1 MTVIWS
7 RKLLYS
13 RRARLGLLLIG
24 FLTAAAVFSPIIAP
38 YDPTEH
44 LDILNKRLLS
54 PSFEHLMGT
63 DFYSRDLLSRVLY
76 GARISLAI
84 AFLSILVSVTIGTAV
99 GMIAG
104 YVGGIVDSVL
114 MRLVD
119 AALAIPRIF
128 LLLVILALWDRV
140 GVTGLVTV
148 LGLSSW
154 FGTSRMVRAEVLS
167 LRHRD
172 FVVAARS
179 LGLGRVRILLR
190 HLLPNAIAPV
200 TVTATLGIGQIILI
214 EAGLSY
220 LGVGVQEPIP
230 SLGRMIRDG
239 YEQIAN
245 APWISIFPGLVIVL
259 TVVGFSLVGDGL
271 RKTLDPRAR

>member
-1 MTVIWS
+1 MTAIWS
-7 RKLLYS
+7 RKLLYD

-24 FLTAAAVFSPIIAP
+24 TLTAAAIFSPILAP

-54 PSFEHLMGT
+54 PRTEHLMGT

-76 GARISLAI
+76 GTRISLAI

-104 YVGGIVDSVL
+104 YVGGILDNVL

-148 LGLSSW
+148 LGLSGW
-154 FGTSRMVRAEVLS
+154 FGTSRIVRAEILS

-271 RKTLDPRAR
+271 RKTLDPRSR

>member
-1 MTVIWS
+1 MTGSWP
-7 RKLLYS
+7 RRLLHN

-24 FLTAAAVFSPIIAP
+24 LLTAAAVLSPVIAP

-44 LDILNKRLLS
+44 LDILNKRLLA

-99 GMIAG
+99 GMVAG
-104 YVGGIVDSVL
+104 YFGGMVDGVL

-119 AALAIPRIF
+119 AALAIPRVF
-128 LLLVILALWDRV
+128 LLLVILALWNRV
-140 GVTGLVTV
+140 GLIGMVTV

-154 FGTSRMVRAEVLS
+154 FGTSRIVRAEVLS
-167 LRHRD
+167 LRQRD

-179 LGLGRVRILLR
+179 LGLGKVRILLR

-200 TVTATLGIGQIILI
+200 IVTATLGIGQIILI

-220 LGVGVQEPIP
+220 LGVGVQEPTP

-245 APWISIFPGLVIVL
+245 APWISIFPGLVIML
-259 TVVGFSLVGDGL
+259 TVVGFSLLGDGL
-271 RKTLDPRAR
+271 RRTLDPQSR